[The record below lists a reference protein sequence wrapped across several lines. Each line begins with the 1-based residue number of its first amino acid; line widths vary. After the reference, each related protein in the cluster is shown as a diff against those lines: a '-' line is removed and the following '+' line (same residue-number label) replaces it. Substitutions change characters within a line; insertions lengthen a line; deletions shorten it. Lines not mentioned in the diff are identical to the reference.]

1 MNLLTIL
8 EALPVRMVEF
18 LRKKTVPKEARSESL
33 WEFSHS
39 PNAYN
44 EGFPNCVDVS
54 IKFFIK
60 NIFGYFEST
69 KVAAPNLKTV

>member
-1 MNLLTIL
+1 MNILTII
-8 EALPVRMVEF
+8 ESLPVIMVEF

-44 EGFPNCVDVS
+44 EGFPNCVDARVIIIQFPAS
-54 IKFFIK
+54 FVTE
-60 NIFGYFEST
+60 N
-69 KVAAPNLKTV
+69 A